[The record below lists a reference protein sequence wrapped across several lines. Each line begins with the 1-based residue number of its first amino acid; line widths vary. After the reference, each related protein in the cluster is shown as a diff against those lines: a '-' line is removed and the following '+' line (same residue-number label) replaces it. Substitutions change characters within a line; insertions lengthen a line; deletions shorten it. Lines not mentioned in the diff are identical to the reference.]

1 VCRSEIDIITGVKF
15 SWAVQPK
22 FVSVDGLCSTAGV
35 VAQDVSMGGGLYS
48 QVGTEDHKHCR
59 LLNAF
64 IAYFTL

>member
-1 VCRSEIDIITGVKF
+1 MITGVKF

-22 FVSVDGLCSTAGV
+22 FVSVDGLCSTAGF

-59 LLNAF
+59 L
-64 IAYFTL
+64 